1 MVHIYI
7 FNIQTRRNSKLI
19 FGASTYWDFFF
30 INFFI
35 YVLLGLTFH
44 GLGNVKSLKLRKNN
58 IKFLMD
64 GAFFGLNSMEQ
75 LYLDRNQV
83 LTWDTC
89 RLIPRTAIY
98 FLGPVTITG
107 VYTVQFIHE
116 YIVHSIV

>member
-1 MVHIYI
+1 M
-7 FNIQTRRNSKLI
+7 I
-19 FGASTYWDFFF
+19 FGGFNLLGFKKKKNSY
-30 INFFI
+30 

-83 LTWDTC
+83 
-89 RLIPRTAIY
+89 
-98 FLGPVTITG
+98 TITG
-107 VYTVQFIHE
+107 VYSVYSE